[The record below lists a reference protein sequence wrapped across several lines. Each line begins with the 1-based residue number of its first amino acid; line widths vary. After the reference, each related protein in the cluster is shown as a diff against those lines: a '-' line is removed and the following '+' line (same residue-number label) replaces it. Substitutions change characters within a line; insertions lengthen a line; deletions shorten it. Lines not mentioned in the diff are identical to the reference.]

1 MMNSKT
7 RILLFLA
14 VLVLLMSCFRQKA
27 GGQSAG
33 PLTSLRYGY
42 NSEPTTFDP
51 LNPSNTADG
60 RSILFNVF
68 EGLVKPD
75 SGGALRP
82 CIAES
87 VTMEELG
94 RVYNF
99 KLRQGVRF
107 HDGSPLTSAD
117 VKFSLDT
124 AKSAGFIGFD
134 AVEKIENNGDYSVKV
149 VLSRPDP
156 DFLPYLTVGI
166 VKANSADRDK
176 KAIGTGPYFIESYAV
191 QRELVLRKFAD
202 YWQDKVPILDT
213 ITIVF
218 FADSDASVRGL
229 HAGSIDGVEV
239 TGNLAS
245 QLSHEQFDIIPGYTA
260 MVHLLALNNA
270 APPLDDIRVRQAI
283 NYGIDIQGI
292 IDAAFFGNGE
302 PSGSPLIPGLRA
314 YYEHSL
320 TNPYPVDLEKARS
333 LLKEAGYGAD
343 VAGGDAG
350 GGAIGENG
358 KKLSLEITV
367 ASLYKMHVD
376 TAQVIADQ
384 LARIGIDVSIR
395 LVEWAAWLDDVYH
408 RRKYQATIISL
419 DSPIVSPKGFLSRY
433 RSDDNSNFINY
444 SSAAFDK
451 VFDALLVEPDEDKRI
466 ALYKEAQRIISAD
479 AASVYIQDILGFRA
493 LRAGLYGG
501 VLNYPL
507 YVNDFAAMH
516 PAAKSSEQ

>member
-1 MMNSKT
+1 MMKFKT
-7 RILLFLA
+7 RVLLFSVLLA
-14 VLVLLMSCFRQKA
+14 VLVLHMSCSGRKT
-27 GGQSAG
+27 GVQSTG

-42 NSEPTTFDP
+42 NSEPATFDP
-51 LNPSNTADG
+51 LSPSNTADG

-75 SGGALRP
+75 TGGALRP

-87 VTMEELG
+87 IIMEESG

-99 KLRQGVRF
+99 KLRENIRF

-117 VKFSLDT
+117 VKYSLDA
-124 AKSAGFIGFD
+124 AKTSGFIGFD
-134 AVEKIENNGDYSVKV
+134 AVEKIEINGDYSIKV
-149 VLSRPDP
+149 ILLRPDP
-156 DFLPYLTVGI
+156 EFLPYLTVGI
-166 VKANSADRDK
+166 VKAGSNDRDK
-176 KAIGTGPYFIESYAV
+176 NAIGTGPYFIESYAV

-202 YWQDKVPILDT
+202 YWQDNVPILDK

-229 HAGSIDGVEV
+229 HAGSIDGAEL
-239 TGNLAS
+239 TGSLAR

-270 APPLDDIRVRQAI
+270 APPLDDIRIRQAI

-302 PSGSPLIPGLRA
+302 PSGSPLIPGLTA
-314 YYEHSL
+314 YYEESL
-320 TNPYPVDLEKARS
+320 ANPYPVDLEKARS
-333 LLKEAGYGAD
+333 LLNEAGYGESSS
-343 VAGGDAG
+343 G
-350 GGAIGENG
+350 G

-367 ASLYKMHVD
+367 PAIYTMHVD

-384 LARIGIDVSIR
+384 LSKIGIDVSIR
-395 LVEWAAWLDDVYH
+395 LVEWAVWLSDVYH
-408 RRKYQATIISL
+408 ERKYQATIISL
-419 DSPIVSPKGFLSRY
+419 DSPVVSPRSFLSRY
-433 RSDDNSNFINY
+433 SSDDSRNFINY
-444 SSAAFDK
+444 SSADFDR
-451 VFDALLVEPDEDKRI
+451 VFGAILVETNEDKRI

-479 AASVYIQDILGFRA
+479 AASVYIQDILAFRA
-493 LRAGLYGG
+493 FRKGLYGG

-507 YVNDFAAMH
+507 YVNDFAAIH
-516 PAAKSSEQ
+516 PVAK